1 MTAIIFFIIKK
12 IIMERRN
19 FLSAGVLGFSLLNLP
34 TFTFAQTNDKKELLK
49 PFYIPPTE
57 SLMPGPGNVDIRTIV
72 HSKQSDKQL
81 SNVEV
86 AVAPKQMGPSPHM
99 HKDLDELMYV
109 LEGTA
114 TVMIGEEIYEVPAGG
129 WNFRPRR
136 IVHSFW
142 NASDKPLR
150 FIDCFFNQN
159 FEDYLEDLFHKII
172 PDMVKRNLN
181 PTTPEIANEIAA
193 LDKKFGVTWFHNQRQ
208 AIIDKYGLKA

>member
-1 MTAIIFFIIKK
+1 MQRRKFITTG
-12 IIMERRN
+12 
-19 FLSAGVLGFSLLNLP
+19 ALGFSLLNLP
-34 TFTFAQTNDKKELLK
+34 TFSLAQTNDEKAALN
-49 PFYIPPTE
+49 PFYIPPIQA
-57 SLMPGPGNVDIRTIV
+57 LVPGPGNVDIRTII
-72 HSKQSDKQL
+72 HSKQTGKQI

-114 TVMIGEEIYEVPAGG
+114 TVMIGKEIYEVEAGG

-172 PDMVKRNLN
+172 PEMVQQKLN
-181 PTTPEIANEIAA
+181 PTSPSIANQIAA

-208 AIIDKYGLKA
+208 AIIEKYSLKA

>member
-1 MTAIIFFIIKK
+1 MQ
-12 IIMERRN
+12 RRK
-19 FLSAGVLGFSLLNLP
+19 FVAAGAMGFSLLNLP
-34 TFTFAQTNDKKELLK
+34 TFSWAQANDEQLSLP
-49 PFYIPPTE
+49 PFYIPPAQA
-57 SLMPGPGNVDIRTIV
+57 LVPGPGNVDIRTII
-72 HSKQSDKQL
+72 HSKQTGKQI

-99 HKDLDELMYV
+99 HNDLDELMYV

-114 TVMIGEEIYEVPAGG
+114 TVMIGNELYEVQAGG

-136 IVHSFW
+136 VVHSFW

-172 PDMVKRNLN
+172 PQMMQQNLN
-181 PTTPEIANEIAA
+181 PDSPLIANQIAA

-208 AIIDKYGLKA
+208 AIIDKYSLKG

>member
-1 MTAIIFFIIKK
+1 MQRRKFITAG
-12 IIMERRN
+12 
-19 FLSAGVLGFSLLNLP
+19 ALGFSLFNLP
-34 TFTFAQTNDKKELLK
+34 TFSLAQTNDKKEPLN
-49 PFYIPPTE
+49 PFYIPPTQA
-57 SLMPGPGNVDIRTIV
+57 LIPGPGNVDIRTII
-72 HSKQSDKQL
+72 HSKQTGKQI

-114 TVMIGEEIYEVPAGG
+114 TVMIGKEIYEVEAGG

-159 FEDYLEDLFHKII
+159 FEVYLEDLFHKII
-172 PDMVKRNLN
+172 PEMVQQKLN
-181 PTTPEIANEIAA
+181 PTSPSIANQIAA

-208 AIIDKYGLKA
+208 AIIDKYSLKA

>member
-1 MTAIIFFIIKK
+1 MQ
-12 IIMERRN
+12 RRK
-19 FLSAGVLGFSLLNLP
+19 FVAAGAMGFSLLNLP
-34 TFTFAQTNDKKELLK
+34 TFSWAQANDEKLSLP
-49 PFYIPPTE
+49 PFYIPPAQA
-57 SLMPGPGNVDIRTIV
+57 LVPGPGNVDIRTII
-72 HSKQSDKQL
+72 HSKQTGKQI

-99 HKDLDELMYV
+99 HNDLDELMYV

-114 TVMIGEEIYEVPAGG
+114 TVMIGNELYEVQAGG

-136 IVHSFW
+136 VVHSFW

-172 PDMVKRNLN
+172 PQMVQQNLN
-181 PTTPEIANEIAA
+181 PDSPSIANQIAA

-208 AIIDKYGLKA
+208 AIIDKYSLKG

>member
-1 MTAIIFFIIKK
+1 MQRKEFIT
-12 IIMERRN
+12 
-19 FLSAGVLGFSLLNLP
+19 SGALGFSLLNLP
-34 TFTFAQTNDKKELLK
+34 TFTLAQTNDEKVPLN
-49 PFYIPPTE
+49 PFYIPPTQA
-57 SLMPGPGNVDIRTIV
+57 LVPGPGNVDIRTII
-72 HSKQSDKQL
+72 HSKQTGKQI

-99 HKDLDELMYV
+99 HNELDELMYV

-114 TVMIGEEIYEVPAGG
+114 TVMIGNEIYEVEAGG

-142 NASDKPLR
+142 NTSDKPLR

-159 FEDYLEDLFHKII
+159 FEDYLEELFHKII
-172 PDMVKRNLN
+172 PEMVQQNLN
-181 PTTPEIANEIAA
+181 PTSPSIANQIAA

-208 AIIDKYGLKA
+208 AIIDKYSLKA

>member
-1 MTAIIFFIIKK
+1 MQ
-12 IIMERRN
+12 RRT
-19 FLSAGVLGFSLLNLP
+19 FVSSGVLGFSLLNLP
-34 TFTFAQTNDKKELLK
+34 TFSLSQTNNKKLPLN
-49 PFYIPPTE
+49 PFYISPTKA
-57 SLMPGPGNVDIRTIV
+57 LMPGPGNVDIRTIIQ
-72 HSKQSDKQL
+72 SKQTGNQI

-114 TVMIGEEIYEVPAGG
+114 TVMIGKEIYEVQAGG

-159 FEDYLEDLFHKII
+159 FEDYLEILFHKII
-172 PDMVKRNLN
+172 PQMVQQNLN
-181 PTTPEIANEIAA
+181 PSSPAIATQIAA
-193 LDKKFGVTWFHNQRQ
+193 LDKKFGVTWFHDQRQ
-208 AIIDKYGLKA
+208 AIIDKYSLKA

>member
-1 MTAIIFFIIKK
+1 MQRRKFITAG
-12 IIMERRN
+12 
-19 FLSAGVLGFSLLNLP
+19 ALGFSLLNLP
-34 TFTFAQTNDKKELLK
+34 TFSSAQTNDKKVALN
-49 PFYIPPTE
+49 PFYIPPTQ
-57 SLMPGPGNVDIRTIV
+57 SLVPGPGNVDIRTII
-72 HSKQSDKQL
+72 HSKQTGKQI

-86 AVAPKQMGPSPHM
+86 AVAPKQMGPSPHI

-114 TVMIGEEIYEVPAGG
+114 TVMIGKEIYEVEAGG

-172 PDMVKRNLN
+172 PEMVQQKLN
-181 PTTPEIANEIAA
+181 PTSPSIANQIAA
-193 LDKKFGVTWFHNQRQ
+193 LDKNFGVTWFHSQRQ
-208 AIIDKYGLKA
+208 SIIDKYSLKA

>member
-1 MTAIIFFIIKK
+1 
-12 IIMERRN
+12 MERRN
-19 FLSAGVLGFSLLNLP
+19 FLSTGVLSGITLLNFP
-34 TFTFAQTNDKKELLK
+34 TSTMAPENRDEGSIN
-49 PFYIPPTE
+49 PFYIGPKEP
-57 SLMPGPGNVDIRTIV
+57 LQPGPGNVDIRTII
-72 HSKQSDKQL
+72 HSKQTNKQF

-114 TVMIGEEIYEVPAGG
+114 TVMIGKEIYEVKAGG
-129 WNFRPRR
+129 WNFRPRG

-142 NASDKPLR
+142 NAGDSQLR
-150 FIDCFFNQN
+150 FVDCFFNQN

-172 PDMVKRNLN
+172 PNMVKNNLT
-181 PTTPEIANEIAA
+181 PASPEIAKKLAG

-208 AIIDKYGLKA
+208 GIIEKYGLKG

>member
-1 MTAIIFFIIKK
+1 
-12 IIMERRN
+12 MERRK
-19 FLSAGVLGFSLLNLP
+19 FVTAGVLGFSLLNLP
-34 TFTFAQTNDKKELLK
+34 TFSMAQTNEKKSPLK
-49 PFYIPPTE
+49 PFYIPPAPALE
-57 SLMPGPGNVDIRTIV
+57 PGPENVDIRTIIN
-72 HSKQSDKQL
+72 SKQTGKQI

-114 TVMIGEEIYEVPAGG
+114 TVLIGKEIYEVQAGG
-129 WNFRPRR
+129 WNFRPRG
-136 IVHSFW
+136 IIHSFW

-159 FEDYLEDLFHKII
+159 FEEYLEDLFHKII
-172 PDMVKRNLN
+172 PQMVQQNLN
-181 PTTPEIANEIAA
+181 PTSPSIAKQIAA

-208 AIIDKYGLKA
+208 AIIDKYSLKA

>member
-1 MTAIIFFIIKK
+1 MQ
-12 IIMERRN
+12 RRK
-19 FLSAGVLGFSLLNLP
+19 FVSAGVLGFSLLNLP
-34 TFTFAQTNDKKELLK
+34 TFSLAQDNDGKEPLN
-49 PFYIPPTE
+49 PFYIPPAQA
-57 SLMPGPGNVDIRTIV
+57 LVPGLGNVDIRTII
-72 HSKQSDKQL
+72 HSKQTGKQI

-114 TVMIGEEIYEVPAGG
+114 TVMIGKEIYEVEAGG

-172 PDMVKRNLN
+172 PEMVEKNLN
-181 PTTPEIANEIAA
+181 PTSPVIASQIAA

-208 AIIDKYGLKA
+208 SIIDKYALKS